1 MRGNINKRQ
10 EISCCARTTLWQPSS
25 PSLTRHPNPI
35 PALKHHHLNGY
46 WNQANFLL
54 FSRMNRTPAAFSLSL
69 STLLLSTRLHEDR
82 FLYQQGMTVEA
93 GSQSHVAPL
102 NRETLVCTR
111 GSRG

>member
-54 FSRMNRTPAAFSLSL
+54 FSRMNRTPAALSLSL
-69 STLLLSTRLHEDR
+69 PYYSLLD
-82 FLYQQGMTVEA
+82 
-93 GSQSHVAPL
+93 
-102 NRETLVCTR
+102 CTR
-111 GSRG
+111 IAFCINKA